1 MTPSM
6 SHVGPLMRTSALQSA
21 RRLFNPHAGPPIRTR
36 TR

>member
-1 MTPSM
+1 
-6 SHVGPLMRTSALQSA
+6 MRAPALQSA